1 MQKYVFSLKQANKLI
16 TIWSFGDILF
26 GCLAEFYLVIWQD
39 ITWAFARI
47 IVLGTNTFFNS

>member
-26 GCLAEFYLVIWQD
+26 GCLAEFYLVIWQNVA
-39 ITWAFARI
+39 WAF
-47 IVLGTNTFFNS
+47 SE